1 MSVLTRYY
9 NVMAKHRHTGSRLW
23 EEQAY
28 LKKISG
34 EYGAFQE
41 SIFGEGPESVAGK
54 RKAAAESYGA
64 TKAEM
69 EGSEAYRAWETA
81 KGAYRTAREGYAKD
95 LPVAQQAYKSA
106 VESVYGEQDWDA
118 VSGGAEFELGGEYGR
133 LTSEYENLPSQMETL
148 QKNFAGSDL
157 GKRMAPF
164 LEKFGS
170 YDPSDT
176 FTVEGDDTEYTAS
189 SWIDKLKEDIAPSE
203 AAISEAETQLSGWK
217 AGTWSPWGDETYGVD
232 ELSTILSPYVKQFEE
247 GYVPPWTE
255 FESAITKAKEAL
267 APGRKGISDLE
278 SMLTLQKELI
288 EGPDYSQEFDW
299 NPRSPEGQGRT
310 DVSFSALMKWAYPEG
325 DPDELD
331 YEDYTTEMSR
341 LKARGE
347 AIPGEREDL
356 VSLYDIEGRS
366 KAITDLGTA
375 YDVEGKAQAV
385 KSAYDAEAFSTYRTN
400 LAQLSADVARYDKDI
415 KETYQPQMTKYEK
428 AITESTARVK
438 AYGGTLEQLG
448 LSLPGMGDQLALAQE
463 GRKRGTR
470 ESAIRRTRLTS
481 RSPYLY

>member
-1 MSVLTRYY
+1 MSILTRYY

-34 EYGAFQE
+34 EYETFQE
-41 SIFGEGPESVAGK
+41 SIYGEGPESVASK

-69 EGSEAYRAWETA
+69 EGSEAYKAWETA

-148 QKNFAGSDL
+148 QENFAGSDL

-189 SWIDKLKEDIAPSE
+189 SYIEKLKEDIAPSE

-217 AGTWSPWGDETYGVD
+217 AGTWSPWGDETYGTD

-255 FESAITKAKEAL
+255 FESAITKAKDAL

-278 SMLTLQKELI
+278 SMLTLQKNLMDPNWVGQEWNEPAPVSAKDL
-288 EGPDYSQEFDW
+288 EKGFVLQPKKGTRGGYADYASM
-299 NPRSPEGQGRT
+299 
-310 DVSFSALMKWAYPEG
+310 MKHF
-325 DPDELD
+325 
-331 YEDYTTEMSR
+331 
-341 LKARGE
+341 KARGE
-347 AIPGEREDL
+347 AIPGELEDL

-366 KAITDLGTA
+366 KASTELGTT

-385 KSAYDAEAFSTYRTN
+385 KSAYDAESFSTYRTN
-400 LAQLSADVARYDKDI
+400 LAQLSADVAKYDKDVT
-415 KETYQPQMTKYEK
+415 ETYQPQMTKYEK

-438 AYGGTLEQLG
+438 AYGGSLEQLG
-448 LSLPGMGDQLALAQE
+448 LSLPGMGAQLALAQE

-470 ESAIRRTRLTS
+470 ESARRRPRRTS